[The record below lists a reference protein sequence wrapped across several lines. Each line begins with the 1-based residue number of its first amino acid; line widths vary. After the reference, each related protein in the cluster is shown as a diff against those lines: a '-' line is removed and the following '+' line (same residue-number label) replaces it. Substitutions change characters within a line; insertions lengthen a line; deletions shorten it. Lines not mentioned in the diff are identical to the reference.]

1 MDYREQVLGCFLGKT
16 IGGTLGARYEGRNGY
31 LYLTGY
37 DPVPSGAVPN
47 DDLDLQ
53 LVWLA
58 MLKETGLE
66 FGYPEL
72 GRSWLEHIDFHADEY
87 GVAIA
92 NLKKG
97 ILPPYSG
104 LHNNFFTSGIGGA
117 IRTEIWSCVAAGDP
131 AVAAAWA
138 ELDSSVDHYGDGVTG
153 AVFFA
158 LLESHL
164 FQSGSLRES
173 IDFAR
178 RNLPE
183 CKFRRMVEDAVICF
197 DSGRS
202 YESARDFL
210 AGKYRSANFTD
221 INLNGG
227 FIMLGLLYGEGEF
240 KRSVLYAVNCGQDT
254 DCTGATVGAILGIL
268 LGAGGIEP
276 ELAAPIG
283 ERIVVGDYIRN
294 LQYPETLSELV
305 REIVALHEQLPS
317 RKRSAMALPYRP
329 AALTDFSEE
338 IPWRLN
344 GVPRK
349 LPGTI
354 LNLRELSRDPYR
366 EISLETTV
374 SSSTGIDAYFLL
386 CARGLNSIYLDGCK
400 VAQFGNYGEMIP
412 GFHRAAGGILIPL
425 PLRKET
431 PRTLRV
437 NIFTHNLEV
446 EPHAYY
452 GFCDSNFRHCAELKF
467 A

>member
-31 LYLTGY
+31 LHLTGY

-58 MLKETGLE
+58 MLKETGLK
-66 FGYPEL
+66 FGYREL
-72 GRSWLEHIDFHADEY
+72 SRGWLEHIDFHADEY

-97 ILPPYSG
+97 IQPPYSG
-104 LHNNFFTSGIGGA
+104 LHNNFFINGIGGA
-117 IRTEIWSCVAAGDP
+117 IRTEIWSCVAAGEP

-221 INLNGG
+221 VNLNGS
-227 FIMLGLLYGEGEF
+227 FIMLGLLYGEGNF

-254 DCTGATVGAILGIL
+254 DCTGATVGAIMGIL
-268 LGAGGIEP
+268 LGAGGIDP
-276 ELAAPIG
+276 ELAAPVG
-283 ERIVVGDYIRN
+283 DRIVVGDYIRH
-294 LQYPETLSELV
+294 LKYPETLPDLV
-305 REIVALHEQLPS
+305 REIAELHELLPS
-317 RKRSAMALPYRP
+317 GEAAVMELPYRP
-329 AALTDFSEE
+329 ETITDLSEE

-354 LNLRELSRDPYR
+354 LNLRELSRDPYQ

-374 SSSTGIDAYFLL
+374 CSTSGIDAYFLL
-386 CARGLNSIYLDGCK
+386 CARGLNSIYLDGRK
-400 VAQFGNYGEMIP
+400 IAQFGNYGEMIP
-412 GFHRAAGGILIPL
+412 GFHRAAGGVLVPVSLGKGIPHQL
-425 PLRKET
+425 KL
-431 PRTLRV
+431 

-452 GFCDSNFRHCAELKF
+452 GFCDSSFRHCAELKF